1 MLPSQAHPRIIPPGI
16 KNEPDNLLAHAHPC
30 PQKVNPVTAVS
41 LGWHVLLGI
50 ALLGICSSTIFL
62 LMVLMAAIRWRRG
75 ARGAR
80 QAAIVTPESSLP
92 AVTIFKPVH
101 GMEARLEENLES
113 FFQQDYP
120 AFEIV
125 FGARDANDAGL
136 QLAEKI
142 RQRYPQVKS
151 RLVVSGAPIWPNAKV
166 FSLSKMIPGSTN
178 DYFVISDSDVRVS
191 PDFLRNVIPALLDPK
206 TGLVTCPYRGVTAGD
221 FWSTLEALGMS
232 VEMPSGVMVADML
245 EGIRFA
251 LGPAVALRR
260 DALDKIGG
268 IAATADYYSDDFVL
282 GNLIW
287 AAGYKVIFSHHIIQ
301 HVLTPRSLKRTL
313 GDQLRWMK
321 STRFSRPL
329 GHIGTGLTYAM
340 PFGVLGLI
348 SAAATG
354 HWRLGIGLLAAAF
367 VNRVVQSIAVGWGI
381 IGDRRALYLSW
392 LYPVRDMLG
401 FFTWMASFGSRTFF
415 WRGETYRFSKGGRII
430 PQNRAANS
438 AVGAKL

>member
-1 MLPSQAHPRIIPPGI
+1 
-16 KNEPDNLLAHAHPC
+16 
-30 PQKVNPVTAVS
+30 VTAATAV
-41 LGWHVLLGI
+41 WAVLLGI
-50 ALLGICSSTIFL
+50 AVLGACSSTIFL
-62 LMVLMAAIRWRRG
+62 FMVLLAAIRWRRG
-75 ARGAR
+75 AP
-80 QAAIVTPESSLP
+80 AAQKAAAATPESSLP
-92 AVTIFKPVH
+92 AVTIFKPLH

-120 AFEIV
+120 KFEIIL
-125 FGARDANDAGL
+125 GAREASDAGL
-136 QLAEKI
+136 QVAQKVL
-142 RQRYPQVKS
+142 QRYPQVKS
-151 RLVVSGAPIWPNAKV
+151 RVVVSGPPTWPNAKV
-166 FSLSKMIPGSTN
+166 FSLSKMIPLSAN
-178 DYFVISDSDVRVS
+178 DFFVISDSDVRVS
-191 PDFLRNVIPALLDPK
+191 PEFLRDVIPTLLDSRI
-206 TGLVTCPYRGVTAGD
+206 GLVTCPYSGVSAGD

-232 VEMPSGVMVADML
+232 VEMPSGVMVAEML

-260 DALDKIGG
+260 DSLDKIGS

-287 AAGYKVIFSHHIIQ
+287 AAGYKVIFSHHIVR

-329 GHIGTGLTYAM
+329 GHVGTGLTYAV

-348 SAAATG
+348 SGAATG
-354 HWRLGIGLLAAAF
+354 RLELGAGLFAVTF

-392 LYPVRDMLG
+392 LYPVRDFLG
-401 FFTWMASFGSRTFF
+401 FLIWLGSFSSRTFF

-430 PQNRAANS
+430 PQNRPAKS
-438 AVGAKL
+438 AVGQKL